1 MGFCSRGEI
10 GLNLAYSTGNWE
22 LTAKEQ
28 GQGIEHS
35 LRGWGVPGG
44 LVVKPQR
51 GSNAGDLGS
60 VPGGVTK
67 IPHAKWH
74 SQKGGKKRK
83 IPKRQPQG

>member
-1 MGFCSRGEI
+1 M
-10 GLNLAYSTGNWE
+10 GNWE

-28 GQGIEHS
+28 SPGRTF

-60 VPGGVTK
+60 IPAGIIKV
-67 IPHAKWH
+67 PHAKWH
-74 SQKGGKKRK
+74 SQKGGGEGKFLRGNL
-83 IPKRQPQG
+83 RGEGGVWLN